1 MTFALATGTI
11 FVSRSVILVLLA
23 TGITGFLLTAI
34 QVLPYS
40 LLSQYHKDTLV
51 RKKYSKVLNFYIF
64 IKNLGGDETDKFS
77 QGLCEAYALLDSAY
91 FLSHLVPIFI
101 VSLLIE
107 LTHSPLSYAAC
118 SAVFG
123 GLGVLAATQVI
134 FLLSFFLFSTV
145 SKPLKYIPKI
155 KIFDFLKNF
164 R

>member
-1 MTFALATGTI
+1 M
-11 FVSRSVILVLLA
+11 
-23 TGITGFLLTAI
+23 
-34 QVLPYS
+34 
-40 LLSQYHKDTLV
+40 
-51 RKKYSKVLNFYIF
+51 LNFYIF

-123 GLGVLAATQVI
+123 GLGVLAATQVN
-134 FLLSFFLFSTV
+134 FLLSFFLFSTL
-145 SKPLKYIPKI
+145 SKPELS
-155 KIFDFLKNF
+155 
-164 R
+164 

>member
-51 RKKYSKVLNFYIF
+51 RKKYSKVLNFSIFF

-134 FLLSFFLFSTV
+134 FLLSFFLFSSL
-145 SKPLKYIPKI
+145 SKPELS
-155 KIFDFLKNF
+155 
-164 R
+164 

>member
-1 MTFALATGTI
+1 MISLRIWILGPKLGRHF
-11 FVSRSVILVLLA
+11 FFRSFWAVGRLK
-23 TGITGFLLTAI
+23 TPFYET
-34 QVLPYS
+34 P
-40 LLSQYHKDTLV
+40 
-51 RKKYSKVLNFYIF
+51 YSKVLNFYIF

-123 GLGVLAATQVI
+123 GLGVLAATQVN
-134 FLLSFFLFSTV
+134 FLLSFFSYSQPYSNPNCHKMF
-145 SKPLKYIPKI
+145 
-155 KIFDFLKNF
+155 
-164 R
+164 